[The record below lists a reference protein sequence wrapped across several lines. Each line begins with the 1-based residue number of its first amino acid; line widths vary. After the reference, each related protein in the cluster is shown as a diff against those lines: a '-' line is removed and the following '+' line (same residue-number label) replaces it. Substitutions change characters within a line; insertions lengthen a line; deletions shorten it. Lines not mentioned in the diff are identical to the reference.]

1 MNPEFERPI
10 GQRSHELEDANEVL
24 RRSEEINAKEMQTL
38 HLVATQLISASGMEA
53 LYDQILDTAL
63 GILHADLATLQM
75 VYPAR
80 GTLGELKLLGHR
92 GFSPETVKRWEWVS
106 PDSRTTC
113 GEALRTGRTVVVSDV
128 RKCDFMAGSEDLQ
141 AFLDAGIHA
150 AQSLPL
156 VSRSGALLGMV
167 TTYWRHPYELSVEEL
182 RALDILA
189 RLAADLIER
198 SRAEEALWEN
208 QQRLASIYDT
218 VRDSIFHLAVE
229 PDGQFRFVSVNAAF
243 LRVTG
248 LNREAVV
255 GKTVNQVVPEAS
267 LAMVLGEYQRAIEKR
282 TTVLWEET
290 SDYPAGRL
298 TGEVGVTPVFDKTG
312 RCTHLVG
319 SVHDITERKQ
329 AESALRESE
338 ERLRH
343 MADAAPVMIWVT
355 GPDKLCTFVNKP
367 WLDFRGRTLEQE
379 QGNGWVEGIHPEDID
394 RCLSNYNS
402 AFDSRRPFH
411 NECRFRRADGVYRW
425 VLDNGMPVYRAGA
438 FAGFIGTC
446 VDITEQ
452 KLIEQRLRASE
463 VRLMGAQRLA
473 KLGSWERDDA
483 TESMEL
489 SDEMLR
495 ILGMPDRPPQSLG
508 EFLDYVHPED
518 RKRVLETAQQVRL
531 TGAPGGGEYRIVRA
545 NGEVRFVRSILET
558 IRNEHGT
565 VIRVVGVTQDITDLK
580 LAQQES
586 FARQKLESL
595 GTLASGIAHDF
606 NNLLGGVLAQAE
618 LALAE
623 LADGLHPEKELQAIR
638 DVAMRGS
645 EIVRQL
651 MVYAGKESAVVGT
664 VDLSRLVQDTIEL
677 LKVSVSKQARL
688 ETDLSND
695 LPAVQADAAQ
705 LRQIL
710 MNLVTNASE
719 SIGDRDGV
727 IRVTTRYARENQ
739 DPSGAVSGHQA
750 ETDYVQLE
758 VSDTGYGMTPEM
770 QSKVFDP
777 FFTTKI
783 AGHGLGLAIVDGLV
797 RSLHGKI
804 HLASEPGKGTT
815 FRILLPSSGRPAIP
829 ELVSPEEVENF
840 SGWATVLVVED
851 EEMLRQSIAKMLR
864 RTGFQVL
871 EASNGSAAIDLLR
884 ENGSKIDVVLLDMTI
899 PGPSSSE
906 VAAEYVRARSDAK
919 IILTSAYS
927 EEVARAT
934 ITGPQGGGFIRKP
947 FHLTDLVKTLR
958 NIVSS

>member
-1 MNPEFERPI
+1 
-10 GQRSHELEDANEVL
+10 
-24 RRSEEINAKEMQTL
+24 
-38 HLVATQLISASGMEA
+38 
-53 LYDQILDTAL
+53 
-63 GILHADLATLQM
+63 
-75 VYPAR
+75 
-80 GTLGELKLLGHR
+80 
-92 GFSPETVKRWEWVS
+92 
-106 PDSRTTC
+106 
-113 GEALRTGRTVVVSDV
+113 
-128 RKCDFMAGSEDLQ
+128 
-141 AFLDAGIHA
+141 
-150 AQSLPL
+150 
-156 VSRSGALLGMV
+156 
-167 TTYWRHPYELSVEEL
+167 
-182 RALDILA
+182 
-189 RLAADLIER
+189 
-198 SRAEEALWEN
+198 
-208 QQRLASIYDT
+208 
-218 VRDSIFHLAVE
+218 
-229 PDGQFRFVSVNAAF
+229 
-243 LRVTG
+243 
-248 LNREAVV
+248 
-255 GKTVNQVVPEAS
+255 
-267 LAMVLGEYQRAIEKR
+267 
-282 TTVLWEET
+282 
-290 SDYPAGRL
+290 
-298 TGEVGVTPVFDKTG
+298 
-312 RCTHLVG
+312 
-319 SVHDITERKQ
+319 
-329 AESALRESE
+329 
-338 ERLRH
+338 
-343 MADAAPVMIWVT
+343 
-355 GPDKLCTFVNKP
+355 
-367 WLDFRGRTLEQE
+367 
-379 QGNGWVEGIHPEDID
+379 
-394 RCLSNYNS
+394 
-402 AFDSRRPFH
+402 
-411 NECRFRRADGVYRW
+411 
-425 VLDNGMPVYRAGA
+425 
-438 FAGFIGTC
+438 
-446 VDITEQ
+446 
-452 KLIEQRLRASE
+452 
-463 VRLMGAQRLA
+463 
-473 KLGSWERDDA
+473 
-483 TESMEL
+483 
-489 SDEMLR
+489 
-495 ILGMPDRPPQSLG
+495 
-508 EFLDYVHPED
+508 
-518 RKRVLETAQQVRL
+518 
-531 TGAPGGGEYRIVRA
+531 
-545 NGEVRFVRSILET
+545 
-558 IRNEHGT
+558 
-565 VIRVVGVTQDITDLK
+565 
-580 LAQQES
+580 
-586 FARQKLESL
+586 LESL